1 MVYAPLPGRM
11 LKNPFSPKLLK
22 KVQTTHP
29 TDGYPA
35 ASPMGWL
42 PGEVRGVLCTYAAAL
57 PERAGYPLEVCGP
70 PQVGHRRWAFFSSL
84 LGGDLLDFPGHC
96 LRHRGCLAR

>member
-1 MVYAPLPGRM
+1 MAFNRM
-11 LKNPFSPKLLK
+11 LKNPFSPRLLK

-35 ASPMGWL
+35 ARDARCGCP
-42 PGEVRGVLCTYAAAL
+42 YAAAGY
-57 PERAGYPLEVCGP
+57 PSDGCRAPGAGYP

-84 LGGDLLDFPGHC
+84 L
-96 LRHRGCLAR
+96 RGQESQA

>member
-1 MVYAPLPGRM
+1 MAFNRM
-11 LKNPFSPKLLK
+11 LKNPFSPRLLK

-35 ASPMGWL
+35 ARDARCGCP
-42 PGEVRGVLCTYAAAL
+42 YAAA
-57 PERAGYPLEVCGP
+57 PRERTGYPLEVGGP

-84 LGGDLLDFPGHC
+84 L
-96 LRHRGCLAR
+96 RGQESQA